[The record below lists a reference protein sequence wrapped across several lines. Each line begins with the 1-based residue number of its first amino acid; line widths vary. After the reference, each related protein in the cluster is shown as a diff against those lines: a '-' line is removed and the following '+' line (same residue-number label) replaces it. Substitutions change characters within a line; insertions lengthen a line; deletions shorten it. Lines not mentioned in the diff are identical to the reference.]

1 MSSAVYERIRTNPKF
16 HELEKRRGRFAWLL
30 SSIVLVLFYGY
41 ILVVAFSPAT
51 LAQPL
56 TEGGVL
62 TVGIA
67 CELSMF
73 VGFWL
78 LVALYVRRANSEFDQ
93 LTQEIVKDAVRDE
106 GAASAAGKTIAGLVA
121 LLVPFLASA
130 GGPLEGQ
137 TEKQPLNVHAIVMFV
152 IFVALTMVITY
163 WAANRTKSTTDF
175 YTAGGGITGFQ
186 NGLAIAGDYMS
197 AATLLGLT
205 AMVYSQGY
213 DGYIYMI
220 AWFVGWP
227 VILFLMAE
235 RLRNLGR
242 FTFADISSYRLDQTK
257 VRTLAAVSSLTVVI
271 FYLIAQMVGA
281 GQLIKLLFGLP
292 YEVAVVAVGSLM
304 MVYVIF
310 GGMIATTWVQIIK
323 AGMLLIGGTIVAL
336 LALSQFGFSLGTMV
350 REAVAQFADVTRV
363 KAPDGSFGPGK
374 NLLAT
379 GGFLK
384 DPINAVSLGLGLMF
398 GTAGLPHILMRF
410 FTVGNAKE
418 ARKSVLYA
426 SAFVG
431 YFFNVIFVMGLAAV
445 TVIGKNPEFFE
456 KGVVPAAG
464 VTTKIIGGNNMVAMH
479 LARAVGGDL
488 LLGFLAAVAFATILA
503 VVSGLALAGASA
515 ISHDLY
521 ARVIKKG
528 KSSEATEMRVS
539 KIATICLGVTA
550 IGLGILFEQQN
561 VAFMVGVAFGIAAA
575 VNFPVLILSM
585 YWRGLTTR
593 GALAGGLVGLVASLT
608 LVFLS
613 KSVWVNVLG
622 NKAPI
627 FPWEQPALFAMPAAF
642 LAAFV
647 FSKLDGTDRAKR
659 EIAAFEDQYVR
670 AQTGFGA
677 SGAAKH

>member
-1 MSSAVYERIRTNPKF
+1 MSSAIYERIRSNPRF
-16 HELEKRRGRFAWLL
+16 QELEKRRGRFAWLL
-30 SSIVLVLFYGY
+30 SAIVLAFFYGY
-41 ILVVAFSPAT
+41 ILLVAFAPAT
-51 LAQPL
+51 LARPVADGS
-56 TEGGVL
+56 TL

-67 CELSMF
+67 FELSMF
-73 VGFWL
+73 AGFWV
-78 LVALYVRRANSEFDQ
+78 LVALYVRRANGEFDT
-93 LTQEIVKDAVRDE
+93 LTRQIVEDAIKDE
-106 GAASAAGKTIAGLVA
+106 GSAQALKKLAGAAA
-121 LLVPFLASA
+121 LLLLPALALA

-137 TEKQPLNVHAIVMFV
+137 TEKQALNLHAIAMFLV
-152 IFVALTMVITY
+152 FVVLTMAITY
-163 WAANRTKSTTDF
+163 WAASRTRSASDF

-227 VILFLMAE
+227 IILFLMAE

-242 FTFADISSYRLDQTK
+242 FTFADITSYRLDQAK
-257 VRTLAAVSSLTVVI
+257 VRSLAAVSSLTVVI

-292 YEVAVVAVGSLM
+292 YNYAVIGVGTLM

-323 AGMLLIGGTIVAL
+323 AGMLLCGGTLVAG
-336 LALSQFGFSLGTMV
+336 LALSRFGFSLPTLV
-350 REAVAQFADVTRV
+350 REASARFAEVTQAR
-363 KAPDGSFGPGK
+363 AADGSLTAGK

-410 FTVGNAKE
+410 FTVGNARE

-431 YFFNVIFVMGLAAV
+431 YFFNVIFVMGLTAIIV
-445 TVIGKNPEFFE
+445 VGKDGSFFE
-456 KGVVPAAG
+456 KGLVPAAG
-464 VTTKIIGGNNMVAMH
+464 VATKIVGGNNMVAMH
-479 LARAVGGDL
+479 LAKAVGGDL

-528 KSSEATEMRVS
+528 RADEATELRVS
-539 KIATICLGVTA
+539 KYATIGLGVVA
-550 IGLGILFEQQN
+550 IALGILFEQQN

-575 VNFPVLILSM
+575 ANFPVLILSM
-585 YWRGLTTR
+585 YWKGLTTR
-593 GALAGGLVGLVASLT
+593 GALAGGITGLVSAVT

-613 KSVWVNVLG
+613 RSVWVNVFG
-622 NKAPI
+622 FKSPV

-642 LAAFV
+642 LAAYL
-647 FSKLDGTDRAKR
+647 FSKLDATARAR
-659 EIAAFEDQYVR
+659 SEIEAFDDQYVR
-670 AQTGFGA
+670 AQTGY
-677 SGAAKH
+677 GAAAATKH